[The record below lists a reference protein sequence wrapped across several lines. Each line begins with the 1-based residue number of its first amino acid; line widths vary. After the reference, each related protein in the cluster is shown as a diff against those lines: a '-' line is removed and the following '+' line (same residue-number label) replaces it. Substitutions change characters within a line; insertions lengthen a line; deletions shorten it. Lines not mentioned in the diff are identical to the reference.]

1 MEMINPNLNPAIVNE
16 LVIAGTVEGM
26 IAEGMPGTEGR
37 SREELVEIVGRV
49 HGETSALVF
58 SGKMRAADAHAYEWK
73 RIVEEL
79 ARPVRE

>member
-1 MEMINPNLNPAIVNE
+1 MEMIHPNVSPEMMND
-16 LVIAGTVEGM
+16 LVVAGTVEGM
-26 IAEGMPGTEGR
+26 LAEKMPGTEGR
-37 SREELVEIVGRV
+37 TREELIEIVQKV

-79 ARPVRE
+79 AASAA